1 MEHREITE
9 QIIGC
14 AYKVYNTLGAG
25 FLESV
30 YHKALLIECQR
41 VGLRFNSECPID
53 VLYEGESVGQFF
65 ADIIVEEKVVV
76 ELKAIRAIV
85 TAHEIQLVNY
95 LAATG
100 MPVGL
105 VINFG
110 EERIEIKRK
119 VRRLS

>member
-1 MEHREITE
+1 MEHQGITE

-30 YHKALLIECQR
+30 YHKALLIEFQKA
-41 VGLRFNSECPID
+41 GLRTDSECPLN
-53 VLYEGESVGQFF
+53 VFYEDENVGQFF
-65 ADIIVEEKVVV
+65 ADIIVEEKVVL

-100 MPVGL
+100 IQVGL
-105 VINFG
+105 LINFG